1 VKKKAHFGVTD
12 NVGERLREWRKKSKL
27 KLLELASVIK
37 ISQGSLSDLENNKSL
52 PSANT
57 LASIHTHTNLNIIW
71 LLTETGKMKRP
82 KKN

>member
-1 VKKKAHFGVTD
+1 MKKKAQFGVTD
-12 NVGERLREWRKKSKL
+12 NVGERLREWRKKSKM
-27 KLLELASVIK
+27 KLLELAEVIQ

-57 LASIHTHTNLNIIW
+57 LASLHTQTDLNIVW
-71 LLTETGKMKRP
+71 LLTETGKMRRP